1 MLKKNSLQRKTI
13 IVTGGGTGLGRSMVK
28 CFLQLGANVV
38 ITSRKM
44 DVLEKCAEE
53 LRKEVAPTLMREG
66 KDNRSLQ
73 SGGQAV
79 NILPVKCDVRNYEEV
94 ETMMKIVINK
104 FGSFNVLLNNAA
116 GNFISP
122 TERLSHR
129 AFDTVVDIV
138 LKGSYNCSIAAG
150 KYWIKEKI
158 KGTVLST
165 LTPYAFTG
173 SAFVVPS
180 ACGKAG
186 VLALTQSLAVEWGKY
201 GIRLNAI
208 SPGPFPSEGAW
219 TRLLPGDLMK
229 KFDPAKSTALNRLGD
244 HQELANLAAYMVSD
258 FSSFM
263 TGENVVIDGGQWLKG
278 AGTFNALGAM
288 PDEMWNTIEQL
299 SRKGKSI

>member
-1 MLKKNSLQRKTI
+1 MNTSPMLKENSLQGKII

-28 CFLQLGANVV
+28 CFLQLGAKVV
-38 ITSRKM
+38 ITSRKA
-44 DVLEKCAEE
+44 DVLEKAADE
-53 LRKEVAPTLMREG
+53 LAKETKGEV
-66 KDNRSLQ
+66 
-73 SGGQAV
+73 
-79 NILPVKCDVRNYEEV
+79 LPVKCDVRNYEEV
-94 ETMMKIVINK
+94 ETMMKTVIEK

-138 LKGSYNCSIAAG
+138 LKGSYNCTTAAG

-158 KGTVLST
+158 QGTVLST
-165 LTPYAFTG
+165 LTPYAFTS

-201 GIRLNAI
+201 GIRLNAM

-229 KFDPAKSTALNRLGD
+229 KFDPAKSTSLNRLGE
-244 HQELANLAAYMVSD
+244 HQELANLASFLVSD

-278 AGTFNALGAM
+278 AGQFNALGAI
-288 PDEMWNTIEQL
+288 PNELWDTIEQL
-299 SRKGKSI
+299 SRKGKSS

>member
-1 MLKKNSLQRKTI
+1 MNNEPMLKENSLKGKII
-13 IVTGGGTGLGRSMVK
+13 IVTGGGTGLGRSMAK

-44 DVLEKCAEE
+44 DVLEKAAEE
-53 LRKEVAPTLMREG
+53 LHPGPK
-66 KDNRSLQ
+66 
-73 SGGQAV
+73 GGNTSSPLGV
-79 NILPVKCDVRNYEEV
+79 GGEILPVKCDIRNYEEV
-94 ETMMKIVINK
+94 EAMMKTVIDK

-138 LKGSYNCSIAAG
+138 LKGSYNCTMAAG

-219 TRLLPGDLMK
+219 TRLLPGDLLK
-229 KFDPAKSTALNRLGD
+229 KFDPARSTSLNRIGE
-244 HQELANLAAYMVSD
+244 HQELADLASFLVSD
-258 FSSFM
+258 FSGFM

-278 AGTFNALGAM
+278 AGQFNALNEV
-288 PDEMWNTIEQL
+288 PDGMWDMIEKL
-299 SRKGKSI
+299 SRQGKST

>member
-1 MLKKNSLQRKTI
+1 MNSVMLRENALQGKTI

-28 CFLQLGANVV
+28 AFLQLGAKVA
-38 ITSRKM
+38 ITSRKL
-44 DVLEKCAEE
+44 DVLEKAAEE
-53 LRKEVAPTLMREG
+53 LRKETKGEV
-66 KDNRSLQ
+66 
-73 SGGQAV
+73 
-79 NILPVKCDVRNYEEV
+79 LPVKCDVRNFEEV
-94 ETMMKIVINK
+94 EAMMKTVIEK

-138 LKGSYNCSIAAG
+138 LKGSYNCTIAAG
-150 KYWIKEKI
+150 KYWIREKI
-158 KGTVLST
+158 QGNVLST

-229 KFDPAKSTALNRLGD
+229 KFDPAKSTSLNRLGE
-244 HQELANLAAYMVSD
+244 HQELANLATYLVSD
-258 FSSFM
+258 FSAFI

-278 AGTFNALGAM
+278 AGQFNALNAI
-288 PDEMWNTIEQL
+288 PSEMWDTIEQL
-299 SRKGKSI
+299 SRKGKSS